1 MIDTIMGQADLKNNT
16 IEFKP
21 QLPEINI
28 EIDKTRVQQIIL
40 NFLSNAVKFS
50 PPNEVIRVFLKTD
63 KINDNTTT
71 VTIQVIDYGVGISAE
86 EQDNNFDENF
96 NTTNMRAK

>member
-1 MIDTIMGQADLKNNT
+1 MGQADLKNNT

-21 QLPEINI
+21 LFQEINV

-50 PPNEVIRVFLKTD
+50 PPNKVIRVLLKSD

-86 EQDNNFDENF
+86 EQDNIFDENF
-96 NTTNMRAK
+96 NTSNMRAK